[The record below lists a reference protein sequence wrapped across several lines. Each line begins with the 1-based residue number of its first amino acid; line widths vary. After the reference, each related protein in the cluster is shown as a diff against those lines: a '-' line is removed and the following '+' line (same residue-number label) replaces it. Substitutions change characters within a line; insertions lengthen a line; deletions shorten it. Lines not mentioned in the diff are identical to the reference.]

1 MGMLIFVLTS
11 PLFYQESSWPRKL
24 LATYYPFGIKK
35 VVEQRKENMK
45 SNFNNIEND
54 DSNIY
59 TQLVQELL
67 KKANV
72 IY

>member
-1 MGMLIFVLTS
+1 MILKNS
-11 PLFYQESSWPRKL
+11 K
-24 LATYYPFGIKK
+24 
-35 VVEQRKENMK
+35 RKENMK
-45 SNFNNIEND
+45 SNSNNIEND

-72 IY
+72 VY